1 MSLPFKRKVVPIRL
15 EVEGIE
21 GPVFVRPYSLREFE
35 AVEPKLESIKDN
47 NRWLD
52 LVKEEVSRLVVAED
66 GSPLTVSPADWD
78 DYDAPT
84 LADLW
89 YRVCSRCGFAR
100 REVLEKN

>member
-15 EVEGIE
+15 EIEGIE

-66 GSPLTVSPADWD
+66 GSALTVSPADWD
-78 DYDAPT
+78 EYDAPA

-89 YRVCSRCGFAR
+89 YKVCSRCGFAR